1 MKMKNEQVVPV
12 GFMQDAKGRLV
23 PESMIK
29 PIDLARDQLVK
40 ELAQKAKSLRET
52 MKAFAAL
59 SFGDVKAFVDMSCE
73 QYGVTIGGK
82 KGNITLQSF
91 DGKLQVK
98 IQVAERITFDEKLQ
112 AAKVLVDKCINEWSE
127 GSNDKIKV
135 LVHGA
140 FQTDKEGK
148 INTGR
153 VLELRRLNIDDD
165 GWKTA
170 MQAIGDAVQVSSTKE
185 YIRFY
190 ERVGD
195 TNKYQPI
202 SLDIASL

>member
-1 MKMKNEQVVPV
+1 MQNEQVIPV
-12 GFMQDAKGRLV
+12 GFMQDAKGRLI

-29 PIDLARDQLVK
+29 PIDLERDNLVK
-40 ELAQKAKSLRET
+40 DLVQKAKSLRET
-52 MKAFAAL
+52 MKAFSEL

-73 QYGVTIGGK
+73 QYGVNFGGK

-127 GSNDKIKV
+127 GSNDKIKA
-135 LVHGA
+135 LVHSA

-153 VLELRRLNIDDD
+153 VLELRRLNIDDE

-170 MQAIGDAVQVSSTKE
+170 MQAIGDAVQVSGTKE
-185 YIRFY
+185 YMRFY
-190 ERVGD
+190 ERVGETD
-195 TNKYQPI
+195 KYQQI
-202 SLDIASL
+202 SLDMASM

>member
-12 GFMQDAKGRLV
+12 GFMQDAKGRFV

-112 AAKVLVDKCINEWSE
+112 AAKVLVDKCIN
-127 GSNDKIKV
+127 K
-135 LVHGA
+135 
-140 FQTDKEGK
+140 
-148 INTGR
+148 
-153 VLELRRLNIDDD
+153 
-165 GWKTA
+165 
-170 MQAIGDAVQVSSTKE
+170 
-185 YIRFY
+185 
-190 ERVGD
+190 
-195 TNKYQPI
+195 
-202 SLDIASL
+202 